1 MRVVIAGI
9 LGIALIFL
17 AFQIY
22 SFSRKA
28 GVIEADRAALQAQI
42 QAAQKDRV
50 ALEAEEKYSKQEGNL
65 EKELRARFNLKKP
78 GEKVIIIVPHPSSS
92 VSSSTG
98 Q

>member
-1 MRVVIAGI
+1 MKIVIAGI
-9 LGIALIFL
+9 LGIALLFL

-42 QAAQKDRV
+42 QAAQKDRA
-50 ALEAEEKYSKQEGNL
+50 ALQAEEQYSKQEENL
-65 EKELRARFNLKKP
+65 EKELRARFNYKAP
-78 GEKVIIIVPHPSSS
+78 GEKMIIVVPPQTA
-92 VSSSTG
+92 SSTNSP